1 MTSYNLTDQDRSFIC
16 EILGYL
22 NFSSGSV
29 DVKLL
34 RAWNELFVSFAA
46 KGSEEIWQDVLNA
59 LRSELTF
66 LERENSAF
74 QNSKRCVK
82 LLDVMVGTL
91 EEYRLFHVD
100 TLFNIKNALIYNSF
114 FMAKLSCIVAKI
126 DDDNYG
132 ELDAKTVVERLN
144 DYIGYRPIPVLEGEE
159 KHEPNL
165 HEWIAPVPLYYEGA
179 GVAQGIYQD
188 VVEHALQIIRDTDED
203 ILFSAS
209 FDPEKLRE
217 LAIDPRPY
225 DFDHPVHLRVNY
237 AFGTWDDRSVDDDGY
252 FRRFVVPRSN
262 LDSIMT
268 RVWAEQDETLRR
280 EYAYEAGAVLAGT
293 MLMASGVCGGRVQAY
308 DSTVTL
314 HELANRVSEYRDK
327 FYESLIK
334 KVPEPLK
341 ARLGAE
347 ATRLFQPFAGARQAL
362 NRELARKRA
371 DQLQRF
377 SLARTYARMGYFK
390 AAQLQADVIETPSAR
405 LLSRIDCLITEAHL
419 KTDSGKLQE
428 AAAILPKIEE
438 TLHRGLACGAFPDP
452 WFILGFDAQFSLY
465 PSPDSG
471 VHDHRIDG
479 LIDLLNDIFDLYSR
493 IQKEAAATGNSD
505 LRLDLS
511 EQMSNLA
518 GWWDQYGSTEV
529 TSVEGFSGQE
539 VWESAAKVSTALAAW
554 SATGG
559 AVGDVKFWSRH
570 VERFKSPKAFV
581 LLGEALLEKNDL
593 ISASSL
599 LVYWLNQSLTIPL
612 TEADYSFTTLA
623 ESWMREVW
631 TDSNKPTSPNATRRV
646 VVAIENN
653 WSEEEYLRRWKL
665 AKSFLDRI
673 EANADD
679 YWNVPQIELSKDNF
693 DRELIFK
700 GDNPLLA
707 ELARRII
714 LDTRCVAPHSN
725 LRERILVKASF
736 RDATRV
742 FNDDNV
748 PEPQDFEAFFYNN
761 VDVFPKY
768 LNFDAFFEIITELSC
783 LSEGKKTQFRN
794 YLARKRRSGGAEES
808 STANDGVGENSSDL
822 STMQEWLEM
831 VKQLNLPEDSDGRE
845 TIRRLMNIRSKE
857 PNTTFQVTN
866 PDSDI
871 FDDDP
876 FSNEQGFDSERDE
889 QLESDDL
896 DDEETIT
903 GGDSVFRAAYE
914 HMSYR
919 DSADDGNEGDTAGGG
934 GAGFGERYDDE
945 NQLEF
950 VKETDR
956 IGERLAFIDTIAQLW
971 KSTAE
976 KSPLLNYYTG
986 VALSDETLKSSR
998 LDVESW
1004 LDQALIFEK
1013 KLYKLLDQTV
1023 RFRVPK
1029 PVGSI
1034 DSLVEYDQLRG
1045 AKEILLDRIEWT
1057 IVDVQDA
1064 IVSLRATLRIE
1075 QGESYEKPWKRRTLE
1090 VMSAIFRRDSSR
1102 VRALWDS
1109 MLDSFRTETLL
1120 YIPTGRG
1127 GDARAIT
1134 EARSLQRIIVRLME
1148 YAPRLGLFSETLLL
1162 ISRVKQMEQ
1171 NRLSAPGSITEYD
1184 RFVEAALRSMTEAL
1198 AETSEAW
1205 IIDGSRGFTKD
1216 RALINS
1222 LNRLV
1227 DVILKPWLA
1236 HSGSIRVS
1244 SVESLKS
1251 ERDWGFVKN
1260 FIVTYGED
1268 LFTQQFLNFRN
1279 LRAILHQGASAFLTS
1294 LMEMRRNEEELEN
1307 GEKLVDALLS
1317 GKIDMKSA
1325 SAALEL
1331 ILECVAEQYSEYVDY
1346 NSSTIQSDHGSKLY
1360 MLLDFLRLLAR
1371 YERVSWNLKPLYWV
1385 HDALIRAGRIDAAE
1399 LWSREVQTQ
1408 SSRNAEKNLE
1418 DFSRLQSQYG
1428 MWLKSVFERL
1438 SERFVRPLE
1447 IAQICGMVFDV
1458 ISEVRTKGEDN
1469 ETFRKFDQ
1477 MVERLAKLHNGA
1489 GWELPEWLN
1498 ELQDEV
1504 VIARVDAKEE
1514 RRQRE
1519 PKEQF
1524 FDALPFPTDLI
1535 SFEDFISQVR
1545 YAVNRMQE

>member
-1 MTSYNLTDQDRSFIC
+1 MTNYKLTEQDRAFIC

-34 RAWNELFVSFAA
+34 KAWNELFLSFEA
-46 KGSEEIWQDVLNA
+46 KGAVDIWRDVLDA
-59 LRSELTF
+59 LRSELAQ
-66 LERENSAF
+66 LSDSNPAF
-74 QNSKRCVK
+74 QNSKRCYA
-82 LLDVMVGTL
+82 LLDVMEKAL

-100 TLFNIKNALIYNSF
+100 TLFNIKNSLIYNSF
-114 FMAKLSCIVAKI
+114 FMAKLCSVVAKI
-126 DDDNYG
+126 DDENGGDVPVNSVL
-132 ELDAKTVVERLN
+132 EHLN

-159 KHEPNL
+159 KHEPDQ
-165 HEWIAPVPLYYEGA
+165 HEWIAPVPLYYDGV
-179 GVAQGIYQD
+179 GVAQGIYSE
-188 VVEHALQIIRDTDED
+188 VVEHCLKILRDTDESL
-203 ILFSAS
+203 LFSAS
-209 FDPEKLRE
+209 FDPDKLRE

-237 AFGTWDDRSVDDDGY
+237 AFGTWDDRAVDDDGY
-252 FRRFVVPRSN
+252 FRRFIVPRSN
-262 LDSIMT
+262 LDSIMK
-268 RVWAEQDETLRR
+268 RVWDENDPRMR
-280 EYAYEAGAVLAGT
+280 KEYAYEAGAVLAGT
-293 MLMASGVCGGRVQAY
+293 ILMASGICGGRVQAY
-308 DSTVTL
+308 DSTVSL
-314 HELANRVSEYRDK
+314 HDLANKVSEFRDK
-327 FYESLIK
+327 FYEVLIT
-334 KVPEPLK
+334 KVPDSMK
-341 ARLGAE
+341 ARLTDE
-347 ATRLFQPFAGARQAL
+347 AARLFQPFAGARQAL

-390 AAQLQADVIETPSAR
+390 AARQQADVIETPSAR

-419 KTDSGKLQE
+419 KTDVGKLQE
-428 AAAILPKIEE
+428 AAELLPKIEE
-438 TLHRGLACGAFPDP
+438 TLRRGLACGAFPDP

-493 IQKEAAATGNSD
+493 IQKEAAATGKAE
-505 LRLDLS
+505 LRVDLS
-511 EQMSNLA
+511 EQMSALA
-518 GWWDQYGSTEV
+518 GWWDQFGSTEV

-554 SATGG
+554 SKAGG

-593 ISASSL
+593 ISAASL
-599 LVYWLNQSLTIPL
+599 LIYWLDQSMTIPL

-623 ESWMREVW
+623 EYWMREVW
-631 TDSNKPTSPNATRRV
+631 ADQSQPNQSNASRRAFAAV
-646 VVAIENN
+646 DNN
-653 WSEEEYLRRWKL
+653 WTAEEYLKRWKL

-673 EANADD
+673 EANADE
-679 YWNVPQIELSKDNF
+679 YWEAPKIELEKENF
-693 DRELIFK
+693 DRELVFK
-700 GDNPLLA
+700 TDNPLLA
-707 ELARRII
+707 DLGRRII
-714 LDTRCVAPHSN
+714 LDTRRPVPSDGA
-725 LRERILVKASF
+725 RQRILVKSSF

-742 FNDDNV
+742 FNDANV
-748 PEPQDFEAFFYNN
+748 PNPEEFEKFYDDNAS
-761 VDVFPKY
+761 VFPKY
-768 LNFDAFFEIITELSC
+768 LDFESFLEIFAALSC
-783 LSEGKKTQFRN
+783 LSEEKKKIFIR
-794 YLARKRRSGGAEES
+794 YLAQRKRGSEGGDDADENRDEPPSLYEWSETLRRLGAPDS
-808 STANDGVGENSSDL
+808 SAVN
-822 STMQEWLEM
+822 
-831 VKQLNLPEDSDGRE
+831 E
-845 TIRRLMNIRSKE
+845 TIRRMFTSRSIA
-857 PNTTFQVTN
+857 PNASFQVAN
-866 PDSDI
+866 PDADV

-876 FSNEQGFDSERDE
+876 FADDQDSERSIDGYETDDGDE
-889 QLESDDL
+889 
-896 DDEETIT
+896 EETIT
-903 GGDSVFRAAYE
+903 GGDAIFRAAYD

-919 DSADDGNEGDTAGGG
+919 DSADDGNEGETAGGG
-934 GAGFGERYDDE
+934 AAGYGEQYDDE

-956 IGERLAFIDTIAQLW
+956 IAERLAFIDTIALLW

-976 KSPLLNYYTG
+976 KSPLLNYYTQE
-986 VALSDETLKSSR
+986 AMTDETLKAAR
-998 LDVESW
+998 MAVESW

-1013 KLYKLLDQTV
+1013 KLFKLLDQTV
-1023 RFRVPK
+1023 RFRIPK
-1029 PVGSI
+1029 PIGSI

-1045 AKEILLDRIEWT
+1045 AKEILLDRVEWT

-1064 IVSLRATLRIE
+1064 IVSLRAALRIE
-1075 QGESYEKPWKRRTLE
+1075 EAESYEKPWKRTTLQ
-1090 VMSAIFRRDSSR
+1090 VMSAIFRRDSAR

-1109 MLDSFRTETLL
+1109 LLQSFKSETLL

-1134 EARSLQRIIVRLME
+1134 EARGLQRIIVRLME

-1198 AETSEAW
+1198 AETSESW
-1205 IIDGSRGFTKD
+1205 GDDDPDGDVKD
-1216 RALINS
+1216 KALVS
-1222 LNRLV
+1222 ALNRLV

-1244 SVESLKS
+1244 SVESLNS
-1251 ERDWGFVKN
+1251 ERDWSFIKSFVM
-1260 FIVTYGED
+1260 TYGED

-1279 LRAILHQGASAFLTS
+1279 LRAILHQGASAYLAS
-1294 LMEMRRNEEELEN
+1294 LIEIKRNEEELEN
-1307 GEKLVDALLS
+1307 GEKLIDDIEA
-1317 GKIDMKSA
+1317 GKIDLKTA
-1325 SAALEL
+1325 SSALEL

-1346 NSSTIQSDHGSKLY
+1346 NSSTIQSDHGAKLY
-1360 MLLDFLRLLAR
+1360 MFLDFLRLLAK
-1371 YERVSWNLKPLYWV
+1371 YERVSWNFKPLYWV
-1385 HDALIRAGRIDAAE
+1385 HDALIRAGRIRAAE
-1399 LWSREVQTQ
+1399 LWSREIQTQ
-1408 SSRNAEKNLE
+1408 SSTRAEKNLE
-1418 DFSRLQSQYG
+1418 DFNRLQNRYG
-1428 MWLKSVFERL
+1428 MWLKSVYERL

-1458 ISEVRTKGEDN
+1458 ISEVRAKGEDN
-1469 ETFRKFDQ
+1469 DVFKKFDQ

-1489 GWELPEWLN
+1489 GWELPDWLN

-1504 VIARVDAKEE
+1504 VLARVDAKEE

-1524 FDALPFPTDLI
+1524 FDALPFPTTLI
-1535 SFEDFISQVR
+1535 GYDEFV
-1545 YAVNRMQE
+1545 MQIQKAAKQMRD